1 MPPRLLPPL
10 LLSTLLAA
18 CQGTPFTSPA
28 PPLADP
34 LASAPPVTRGL
45 DAEGLASLL
54 TAELAGQRGDYR
66 RATEGYL
73 SAAER
78 YGDPAL
84 VERAA
89 LAARFSE
96 DMSLLEE
103 AARRWQEQAPE
114 AQGPLRLL
122 ASLALQ
128 RGDWE
133 GALEARLALSERGG
147 EGDLAGFAELAI
159 EQGAYLPPLRE
170 RLRAFLET
178 LPTEAPRHHDAAL
191 ATALLEAASGE
202 RLAAEARLTRL
213 AEARPNDPALWL
225 LRAQLALEAEDGA
238 GARRAARRGL
248 ALAPDDSRFTLALA
262 QAELQL
268 GRVAAAE
275 AQTDSLLAY
284 HGEHQELRLALARL
298 YLEHDA
304 PAPARRLLLPLIDA
318 DDTPAP
324 AYLLLGGIAA
334 AEGEVDNALLYY
346 RQVPPG
352 EVFLAARLQAVRLLD
367 EAGRFDEARD
377 LLAEER
383 RRHPD
388 EASRLAVLEVE
399 LLDERER
406 SAEATALL
414 DRLLMRRPADAE
426 LRYLRAMRAYQAGEV
441 AAMESD
447 LRELLRRDPDNALA
461 LNALGYTYAD
471 ENRRLDEAERLITR
485 AHELAP
491 DNAAILD
498 SLGWLRYRQ
507 GAPEAALPHLER
519 AYALMPDQEVAAH
532 LIEVLWA
539 LGRHDEARARL
550 AEALE
555 RFATRPLIDDLLQ
568 RQPSL
573 LDRDTP

>member
-10 LLSTLLAA
+10 LLSALLAA
-18 CQGTPFTSPA
+18 CQGSPIA
-28 PPLADP
+28 PSGAPAEDP

-45 DAEGLASLL
+45 DAEGLATLL

-96 DMSLLEE
+96 DAALLEE

-114 AQGPLRLL
+114 AAGPQRLL

-133 GALEARLALSERGG
+133 GALAARLVLSAQGG
-147 EGDLAGFAELAI
+147 QGDLAGFAELAI

-170 RLRAFLET
+170 RLRDFLGE
-178 LPTEAPRHHDAAL
+178 LPAGHPRHHDAVL
-191 ATALLEAASGE
+191 ATALLEAASGAP
-202 RLAAEARLTRL
+202 LAAEARLARL
-213 AEARPNDPALWL
+213 AESRPNDPALWL
-225 LRAQLALEAEDGA
+225 IRAQLALEAGDGA
-238 GARRAARRGL
+238 AARRAARRGL
-248 ALAPDDSRFTLALA
+248 SLAPDDSRFTLALA

-268 GRVAAAE
+268 GNLAAAE

-284 HGEHQELRLALARL
+284 HDEHQELRLALARL

-318 DDTPAP
+318 GDAP
-324 AYLLLGGIAA
+324 PVTYLLLGGIAA
-334 AEGEVDNALLYY
+334 ADGEVENALLYY

-352 EVFLAARLQAVRLLD
+352 DAFLAARLQAVLLLD
-367 EAGRFDEARD
+367 EAGRFDEARE

-388 EASRLAVLEVE
+388 QLSQLTSLEVE
-399 LLDERER
+399 LLDERGR
-406 SAEATALL
+406 AGEADALL
-414 DRLLMRRPADAE
+414 NRTLAANPAAAD
-426 LRYLRAMRAYQAGEV
+426 LRYLRAMRAYQAGDV
-441 AAMESD
+441 DAMEAD
-447 LRELLRRDPDNALA
+447 LHELLRRDPESALA

-471 ENRRLDEAERLITR
+471 ENRRLDEALTLIER
-485 AHELAP
+485 AHALEP

-498 SLGWLRYRQ
+498 SLGWVHYRL
-507 GAPEAALPHLER
+507 GDPDTALPYLER
-519 AYALMPDQEVAAH
+519 AYARMPDQEIAAH

-550 AEALE
+550 REALE
-555 RFATRPLIDDLLQ
+555 RFEERPLIDDLLQ

-573 LDRDTP
+573 LNQDTP